1 MDYGST
7 GLLLNTVDEVPD
19 EYGFQSPVTNS
30 KSLKI
35 WGTPMYRMNV
45 TVVRTED
52 EPDAVVIPMYAK
64 KAFFDKKPKKN
75 EAVRG
80 MLWMLGSMVK

>member
-1 MDYGST
+1 
-7 GLLLNTVDEVPD
+7 
-19 EYGFQSPVTNS
+19 
-30 KSLKI
+30 
-35 WGTPMYRMNV
+35 MYRMNV

-64 KAFFDKKPKKN
+64 KAFFDKKTKKN
-75 EAVRG
+75 EAIRG